1 MEDIKI
7 WIILAQLINFWIIF
21 FIFKHFLWD
30 KIVAIIEER
39 RQKIKNLDDSDRVV
53 KEKLEQAQKEAD
65 SIVSDAKSR
74 WLEIQKNAEDLAKR
88 DSQTK
93 LAEAETKAQALV
105 DGALR
110 DIEKERLSMVN
121 SLKDK
126 VVDLSLKIN
135 SKLFD
140 DSSKNKEFVQHEI
153 KSIKL

>member
-21 FIFKHFLWD
+21 FVFKYFLWD

-39 RQKIKNLDDSDRVV
+39 RQKIKNLDDSDKVV
-53 KEKLEQAQKEAD
+53 KEKLEKAQKEAD
-65 SIVSDAKSR
+65 SIVSDAKSK

-88 DSQTK
+88 DSSTK
-93 LAEAETKAQALV
+93 IAEAEAKAQALV

-126 VVDLSLKIN
+126 LVDLSLKIN
-135 SKLFD
+135 SKIFD
-140 DSSKNKEFVQHEI
+140 DSSKNKEFVE
-153 KSIKL
+153 KEVNSIKL